1 MYHVATGDPNA
12 IHDLFDE
19 LCAVISPTEEVE
31 EYCRNILT
39 GRIPPRMQG
48 EAG

>member
-1 MYHVATGDPNA
+1 MWRQATLTRFT
-12 IHDLFDE
+12 IYSMI
-19 LCAVISPTEEVE
+19 CAVISPTEEVE